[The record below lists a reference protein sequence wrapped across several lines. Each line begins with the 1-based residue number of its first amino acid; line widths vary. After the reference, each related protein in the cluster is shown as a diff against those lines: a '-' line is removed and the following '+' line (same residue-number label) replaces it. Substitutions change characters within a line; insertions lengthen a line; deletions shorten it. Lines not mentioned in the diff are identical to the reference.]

1 MTDKISNG
9 VNITKAIIPVAG
21 LGTRFLPATKS
32 QPKEMLTVVDKPVIH
47 YVVEEAVKAGIKQIF
62 LITSSTKRAIE
73 DYFDYNFELEYW
85 LKTRKKH
92 KELKSIRSIHQMAE
106 FIFIRQREPKGF
118 GDAILTA
125 YEFIKNEPCA
135 VMLGDDIIDSKSPCM
150 GQLIDVYKR
159 YGDPVVA
166 VKRVKRSEIKHFGSV
181 GGTKVEEGVYQLHK
195 IVEKPKPEHAPS
207 LLGIVGRYII
217 TPEIL
222 EVLQGIKLPKE
233 KDFGLVEG
241 FDRLLRTKRPVYACE
256 FKGEWYTVGSKESFL
271 RANIAL
277 GLKDK
282 EIGRELRRF
291 IKKI

>member
-1 MTDKISNG
+1 MK
-9 VNITKAIIPVAG
+9 ITKAIIPVAG

-85 LKTRKKH
+85 LKKRKKI
-92 KELKSIRSIHQMAE
+92 KALKSIRPIHHMAE
-106 FIFIRQREPKGF
+106 FVFIRQREPKGF
-118 GDAILTA
+118 GDAILCA
-125 YEFIKNEPCA
+125 YEFVKDEPCV
-135 VMLGDDIIDSKSPCM
+135 VMLGDDIIDSASPCI

-166 VKRVKRSEIKHFGSV
+166 VKRVKKSEIKYFGSV
-181 GGTKVEEGVYQLHK
+181 GGIKVEDGVYQLHK

-222 EVLQGIKLPKE
+222 EVLQGIKLPKGKE
-233 KDFGLVEG
+233 FGLVEG
-241 FDRLLRTKRPVYACE
+241 FDGLLRTKRPAYACE
-256 FKGEWYTVGSKESFL
+256 FKGAWYTVGSKQSFL
-271 RANIAL
+271 EANIAL

-282 EIGRELRRF
+282 EINKDLRKFLRRVN
-291 IKKI
+291 I